1 MKPKFRIKTIEDIA
15 LQFIKHNEPRK
26 ENNII
31 GSNKTLIDCKFV
43 IKKYNNSKNSESSL
57 SQSFERL
64 VPIDDKE
71 NKENISLNGNNKI
84 KKLMEFYKLPPK
96 ELGDEE
102 ECTFHTDIGN
112 DSLWEVN
119 SQKTL
124 KIISSIEEKL
134 KEIKQIKYNKKLFFN
149 LNYQNIYDSI
159 TEIYYPLLQNL
170 ESIGSLKSMTNNTL
184 SCIEFFCT
192 HDSIF
197 ELLPLKNNNKTNSTN
212 SSFISINSALG
223 EFMDELKI
231 FESVEISLILFIMH
245 IILEV
250 KIEYLD
256 NFNEDD
262 ILEVYHDSY
271 SIIQKLYETII
282 LMVLFND
289 NCKNANKKNG
299 DDITSSN
306 NKKNKGPNNTISFES
321 LCLKYALDYYKY
333 LQKPNNNE
341 NIISK
346 INENVSSINKMLFNS
361 CTILF
366 GNLILFKKDS
376 GNLDSPDKEEMVF
389 LHKNNNANTSTSST
403 INNQKEKIF
412 LSKEFLDQYICYK
425 TMYIYFTKEKKE
437 KDKEKEK
444 EKGNLTPNKSTEK
457 NKKENTTT
465 EKGDSEIDNF
475 ETIRQAN
482 SDVILKKLTS
492 VSSSYKEISNCFVL
506 YYTNFKILIEKNKV
520 KPPFLPPLDTKK
532 YTYSLILDLDET
544 LVHYIEEENRAYV
557 QVRPYAD
564 YFLNE
569 MAKYFEL
576 VIFTAAAEDYAD
588 IVLNELDKNKL
599 INYKLYRK
607 HTEQING
614 VFIKDL
620 SKLGRDLSKILIVD
634 NNKDNFTLQPDNG
647 LHICS
652 FDGDL
657 NDDELYH
664 LSGDLMKIIEANQKD
679 IRPIVKE
686 ISDIM
691 KKRYESKDVVL
702 E

>member
-1 MKPKFRIKTIEDIA
+1 MKSKFKIRTIEDIA
-15 LQFIKHNEPRK
+15 LQFIKHNNGPRK
-26 ENNII
+26 ESTI
-31 GSNKTLIDCKFV
+31 GSNKTLIDYKFF
-43 IKKYNNSKNSESSL
+43 IKKYNNQKNAESSL

-71 NKENISLNGNNKI
+71 NKENISINGNNKI
-84 KKLMEFYKLPPK
+84 KKLMEFYKLPQK

-102 ECTFHTDIGN
+102 ECTFHNDTTTDNI
-112 DSLWEVN
+112 SEKT
-119 SQKTL
+119 SQKTI
-124 KIISSIEEKL
+124 KMMSNGEIKL
-134 KEIKQIKYNKKLFFN
+134 REIKQIKYNRKLFFN

-159 TEIYYPLLQNL
+159 TEIYYPLLTNL
-170 ESIGSLKSMTNNTL
+170 ESISSLKSMTNSTL

-197 ELLPLKNNNKTNSTN
+197 ELLPTKTNTKSNNNTN
-212 SSFISINSALG
+212 SSFITNISAMA

-231 FESVEISLILFIMH
+231 FENIELTLILFIMH
-245 IILEV
+245 IILEA
-250 KIEYLD
+250 KIEYID

-262 ILEVYHDSY
+262 ILTVYHDSY
-271 SIIQKLYETII
+271 SVIQKLYEIII
-282 LMVLFND
+282 LMILFND
-289 NCKNANKKNG
+289 NFKKFNKKKGEDTN
-299 DDITSSN
+299 SN
-306 NKKNKGPNNTISFES
+306 DNKKNKNSKNTISFES
-321 LCLKYALDYYKY
+321 LCLKYVNDYYKFIP
-333 LQKPNNNE
+333 KPNNNE
-341 NIISK
+341 NIINK
-346 INENVSSINKMLFNS
+346 INENISSINKILFNS
-361 CTILF
+361 CTVLF
-366 GNLILFKKDS
+366 GNLVIFKNES
-376 GNLDSPDKEEMVF
+376 GNLESPDKEEMIF
-389 LHKNNNANTSTSST
+389 LNKNNNSNTSNTSTL
-403 INNQKEKIF
+403 NNQKEKIF
-412 LSKEFLDQYICYK
+412 LSKEFYDQYLVYK
-425 TMYIYFTKEKKE
+425 TMYINFTTE
-437 KDKEKEK
+437 KEKEK
-444 EKGNLTPNKSTEK
+444 EKICQTPNRAKEK
-457 NKKENTTT
+457 NKKENNLENKET
-465 EKGDSEIDNF
+465 EYDNF
-475 ETIRQAN
+475 DTLKQGD

-492 VSSSYKEISNCFVL
+492 VSSSYKEISNCFIL

-576 VIFTAAAEDYAD
+576 IIFTAAAEDYAD
-588 IVLNELDKNKL
+588 IVLNELDKNKV

-634 NNKDNFTLQPDNG
+634 NNKDNFSLQQENG

-652 FDGDL
+652 FVGDQ

-664 LSGDLMKIIEANQKD
+664 LSQDLMKIIESNKKD
-679 IRPIVKE
+679 IRPVIQE